1 MNDFSGERTPLNTFL
16 GLAPFLRL
24 SLEGQDLLPLSQKI
38 FEKLE
43 EHSAN
48 ADLLMNLSMIMQI
61 LGGEELGLDIQKQAL
76 LLKRTYRIP
85 PAIQPAK
92 YRLLLFMVPGVVSE
106 NTPLDCL
113 LEGEAV
119 ELIFYFLDDKEPWF
133 LEDIPEHD
141 IAMVGV
147 CASEQNGPALEAL
160 TKKLAGWDKPVLNLP
175 EFIGNTY
182 RTRASELLQ
191 DVPGIEIPMTF
202 LVEKPVLTGLVANK
216 DRLADSFEG
225 VRFPIIIRPRD
236 SHAGRDLEKMNDLD
250 ALADYLQAV
259 DCDEFFIS
267 NFIDYSDEKG
277 NFSKYRVVLIEGDA
291 YICHKAIST
300 HWMIHYVNAGMLE
313 EQDKRDDEAK
323 SMLHFDEFIGRHKDA
338 LSAIYEKT
346 GLDYLGIDCAETM
359 DGQLLIFEI
368 DHVMVVHGMD
378 PVDMFAYKLEP
389 IQKIK
394 DAFNQMV
401 DDKIT
406 AGS

>member
-1 MNDFSGERTPLNTFL
+1 MNDFLGERTPLNTFL

-24 SLEGQDLLPLSQKI
+24 SLEGQDLIPLTQKI
-38 FEKLE
+38 FEQLE

-61 LGGEELGLDIQKQAL
+61 LGDETLGLDIQQQAL

-85 PAIQPAK
+85 PATKPAK
-92 YRLLLFMVPGVVSE
+92 YRLLLLMVPGVVSE

-113 LEGEAV
+113 LEGESV
-119 ELIFYFLDDKEPWF
+119 ELIFYYLDDKEPWF
-133 LEDIPEHD
+133 LDNIPEHD
-141 IAMVGV
+141 IVMVGV
-147 CASEQNGPALEAL
+147 CESEQNRPVLEAL
-160 TKKLAGWDKPVLNLP
+160 KEAIKEWTKPVINLP

-202 LVEKPVLTGLVANK
+202 LVEKSVLTGLVAK
-216 DRLADSFEG
+216 QGQLSDSFEG
-225 VRFPIIIRPRD
+225 VRLPIIIRPRD

-250 ALADYLQAV
+250 ALTDYLQAV
-259 DCDEFFIS
+259 ECDELFIS

-313 EQDKRDDEAK
+313 EEDKREDEAQ
-323 SMLHFDEFIGRHKDA
+323 SMLHFDEFVGRHKDA

-394 DAFNQMV
+394 DAFNRMV
-401 DDKIT
+401 DDKIN
-406 AGS
+406 AAS